1 MESLLNLPLAG
12 GASVRVL
19 QITDTHLFAEKD
31 ETLLGV
37 NTWESYHAVLQ
48 AIHASAR
55 EIDLVVATGDLAQD
69 HSSAAYQ
76 HFADG
81 IASFSA
87 PCVWL
92 PGNHDF
98 QPAMYSTLQEA
109 GISPAKRVLLGEH
122 WQILLLDSQ
131 VFGVPHGEL
140 SEFQLE
146 WLEQRLAEAPE
157 RHTLLLLHHHPL
169 PAGCSW
175 LDQHSLRN
183 AASLDSVLARYPRV
197 GNLLCGHIHQELD
210 VDWNGRRMMATPSTC
225 VQFKPHCANFTLDT
239 VSPGWRWLELHAD
252 GSLTTEVCRLAGVKF
267 HPDTASE
274 GY

>member
-55 EIDLVVATGDLAQD
+55 EVDLVVATGDLAQD

-76 HFADG
+76 HFAEG
-81 IASFSA
+81 IASFTA

-98 QPAMYSTLQEA
+98 QPSMYSTLHLSGQARA
-109 GISPAKRVLLGEH
+109 G
-122 WQILLLDSQ
+122 W
-131 VFGVPHGEL
+131 
-140 SEFQLE
+140 
-146 WLEQRLAEAPE
+146 
-157 RHTLLLLHHHPL
+157 
-169 PAGCSW
+169 
-175 LDQHSLRN
+175 
-183 AASLDSVLARYPRV
+183 
-197 GNLLCGHIHQELD
+197 
-210 VDWNGRRMMATPSTC
+210 
-225 VQFKPHCANFTLDT
+225 
-239 VSPGWRWLELHAD
+239 
-252 GSLTTEVCRLAGVKF
+252 
-267 HPDTASE
+267 
-274 GY
+274 

>member
-19 QITDTHLFAEKD
+19 QITATHLFAEKD

-37 NTWESYHAVLQ
+37 NTWASYHAVLQ

-55 EIDLVVATGDLAQD
+55 DVDLVVATGDLAQD

-81 IASFSA
+81 IASFAA

-92 PGNHDF
+92 PGNHAF
-98 QPAMYSTLQEA
+98 QPSMYSTLQEA
-109 GISPAKRVLLGEH
+109 GISPAKRVLIGER

-140 SEFQLE
+140 SDFQLE
-146 WLEQRLAEAPE
+146 WLEKRLAEASE
-157 RHTLLLLHHHPL
+157 RYTLLLLHHHPL
-169 PAGCSW
+169 PSGCSW

-183 AASLDSVLARYPRV
+183 AGALDGVLARYPRV
-197 GNLLCGHIHQELD
+197 KHLLCGHIHQELD
-210 VDWNGRRMMATPSTC
+210 VDWNGRRIMATPSTC
-225 VQFKPHCANFTLDT
+225 VQFKPHCSNFTLDT
-239 VSPGWRWLELHAD
+239 VSPGWRWLELPDD
-252 GSLTTEVCRLAGVKF
+252 GSLPTEVCRLAGVEF